1 MKDNVIFSLNGA
13 FGELL
18 LIYDDRVVI
27 EYKGMT
33 KSLDIDEKEDKIIY
47 YSEISHIKYLIPDL
61 MGGYIQIFL
70 CRERENKN
78 SIFSTRQ
85 DENIVILQKSKE
97 NAYLSQMVIDYIE
110 DKIKMTVK
118 VVFIICIC
126 IKKMN
131 EMGNRSSFY
140 ISDI

>member
-18 LIYDDRVVI
+18 LIYVDRVVI

-110 DKIKMTVK
+110 DKIKK
-118 VVFIICIC
+118 
-126 IKKMN
+126 
-131 EMGNRSSFY
+131 
-140 ISDI
+140 